1 MRYVDKER
9 TQTSHK
15 VVRGSLGAD
24 EDNLEETPGGPEHQW
39 EWWWAGRGLL
49 CCETEETKDFSCKQL
64 ATPEMSISMAI
75 RGARGDQGMWGTC
88 HLAAL
93 RSQNH
98 PFPYALNCHL
108 EERSGEEKS
117 ETGKF
122 TVKLPQVLH
131 QMKIPGL
138 EWLYLF
144 SYSTL
149 CGRGRSGR
157 SELTTDKIKYTPR
170 PPHISE
176 CGVNKF
182 ATLWEFNK
190 TCQFFIFPSVIFP
203 NP

>member
-1 MRYVDKER
+1 
-9 TQTSHK
+9 
-15 VVRGSLGAD
+15 
-24 EDNLEETPGGPEHQW
+24 
-39 EWWWAGRGLL
+39 
-49 CCETEETKDFSCKQL
+49 
-64 ATPEMSISMAI
+64 MSISMAI

-144 SYSTL
+144 SYSIL

-157 SELTTDKIKYTPR
+157 SELTTDKIKYTP
-170 PPHISE
+170 PPTSLNVVWINLQPYENLIKRVNFLFSLLWFSLILGDISME
-176 CGVNKF
+176 V
-182 ATLWEFNK
+182 W
-190 TCQFFIFPSVIFP
+190 
-203 NP
+203 